1 MSKMILKKLQALEDN
16 FESLEQKL
24 GEPSVIKKPAEYQR
38 YAKARAELEEVV
50 QKFREYRKI
59 LEIIAEDE
67 IIVKEK
73 DEDLKTLAKV
83 ELEELQK
90 KKNNLEKDLK
100 LYLIPRNPHD
110 ARNVIV
116 EIRAGAGGEESALFA
131 AELFR
136 MYSRYAEKQNWR
148 TEIMSSHPT
157 GLGGFK
163 EIIFTAEGVN
173 VYSKFKFESGV
184 HRVQRIPVTE
194 SGGRIHTSTVTVAV
208 LPEPKEVE
216 VEINPDDLRIDTF
229 CATGPGGQGVNT
241 TYSAVRVTHLPTGV
255 VVACQDER
263 SQLKNKEKALRVL
276 RARILDKLESE
287 QQAKI
292 AEERKLQIGSG
303 DRSERI
309 RTYNFP
315 QGRVTDHR
323 INLTLHQLPEIL
335 EGDLE
340 EILSALLS
348 SDQAERLKKIV

>member
-1 MSKMILKKLQALEDN
+1 MILKKLQALEDN

>member
-1 MSKMILKKLQALEDN
+1 MILKKLQALEDN

-24 GEPSVIKKPAEYQR
+24 GEPSVIKNPAEYQR

-50 QKFREYRKI
+50 EKFREYRKI

-67 IIVKEK
+67 LIVKEK

-83 ELEELQK
+83 ELEELQE
-90 KKNNLEKDLK
+90 KKNKLEKDLK
-100 LYLIPRNPHD
+100 LFLLPRNPHD

-163 EIIFTAEGVN
+163 EIIFTAEGIN
-173 VYSKFKFESGV
+173 VYSKLKFESGV

-216 VEINPDDLRIDTF
+216 VEINPEDLRIDTF
-229 CATGPGGQGVNT
+229 CATGAGGQGVNT

-255 VVACQDER
+255 VVSCQDER

-287 QQAKI
+287 QQSKI
-292 AEERKLQIGSG
+292 AADRKLQIGSG

-340 EILSALLS
+340 EILSTLLS
-348 SDQAERLKKIV
+348 SDQAERLKESV